1 MTNAKRL
8 EVLAENRKLIEIYSN
23 LKEIEAQVKDD
34 NLKIVLALID
44 KATDV
49 LSEVWKW
56 VTIFIKEYLA
66 KSKV

>member
-34 NLKIVLALID
+34 NLKIALALID

-49 LSEVWKW
+49 LSEV
-56 VTIFIKEYLA
+56 
-66 KSKV
+66 